1 MTTLLGWAALTDDRG
16 VHRPSQTTV
25 RVVKRP
31 DLETSVADN
40 PVAAV
45 LHLLREAGVA
55 MSATDIKA
63 EARSRG
69 GAAIDGLW
77 RRVQPT
83 VRWHPN
89 VRFDRQARTYLW
101 ADESERPES
110 STHMPTAAEA
120 LAMLVKGGVRG
131 ESYRQTLGNVVRSG
145 LAGPFDDSQRELGE
159 QLETVRADLSRAH
172 ERTASLLK
180 QLDELKAEREA
191 GEGSPQDEYDRAAKR
206 RATRDRHTRLVA
218 IRALAELA
226 AQVEEL
232 ASIGTDSDIMI
243 QYARSLVDS
252 HGLEP
257 IERAGGQASYD
268 PSQHSPNGPAPKVG
282 AAVLVIRPGYTW
294 NAPGEA
300 VLISKALVAQA

>member
-1 MTTLLGWAALTDDRG
+1 MA
-16 VHRPSQTTV
+16 TTV
-25 RVVKRP
+25 LVVKRP
-31 DLETSVADN
+31 DLDTRLTDD

-45 LHLLREAGVA
+45 WDLLREAGVA
-55 MSATDIKA
+55 MTATDIKA
-63 EARSRG
+63 SARSRG

-83 VRWHPN
+83 VRRHPN
-89 VRFDRQARTYLW
+89 VRFDKQALTYLW
-101 ADESERPES
+101 ADEPERPES

-131 ESYRQTLGNVVRSG
+131 ASYRQTLGDVVCAG
-145 LAGPFDDSQRELGE
+145 LVDRGVNDSQRELRE
-159 QLETVRADLSRAH
+159 QLETVRADLSQAH

-180 QLDELKAEREA
+180 QLDELRAEREA

-243 QYARSLVDS
+243 QYARSVVDS

-268 PSQHSPNGPAPKVG
+268 PSQHSPNGPAPEVG

-294 NAPGEA
+294 NAPGEV
-300 VLISKALVAQA
+300 VLISKALVAEA